1 MRSHKTYTMMIFSI
15 LLVAVILA
23 GALIVAS
30 KKPQGELKP
39 VRVRANKRK

>member
-1 MRSHKTYTMMIFSI
+1 MRSHKTYTMILSI
-15 LLVAVILA
+15 LLVTVILA

-39 VRVRANKRK
+39 IKVRANKRK